1 VSHAPA
7 RVLIVDDEP
16 AIQMAIRD
24 ELRFEGFDVEV
35 AATGPQ
41 AGDLAR
47 ATNPDVLLLDLML
60 PGMNG
65 FDVCRTLRKE
75 RPNLWIIML
84 TVRGHETDRVT
95 GFESGADDYVTK
107 PFSLRELVGRVKVGL
122 RRSSASPPLRRVSF
136 GDVDVDLVAR
146 RVLRAGRVVDLTP
159 KEYEILALLVTRPGV
174 AISRDDFL
182 NEVWGRDVH
191 VTHRNIDTHLSSLRR
206 KIEVDPDSPV
216 FIVGVRGV
224 GYRFDGI
231 SAKP

>member
-1 VSHAPA
+1 
-7 RVLIVDDEP
+7 VLIVDDEP

-24 ELRFEGFDVEV
+24 ELQFEGFEVEV
-35 AATGPQ
+35 AATGPE
-41 AGDLAR
+41 AVAMAR

-60 PGMNG
+60 PGQNG
-65 FDVCRTLRKE
+65 FDVCRTIRKE
-75 RPNLWIIML
+75 RPDLWIIML
-84 TVRGHETDRVT
+84 TVRGQESDRVT

-107 PFSLRELVGRVKVGL
+107 PFSLRELVGRIKVGL
-122 RRSSASPPLRRVSF
+122 RRSTPSSQVRRVTF
-136 GDVDVDLVAR
+136 GDVDVDLGAR

-174 AISRDDFL
+174 AISRDEFL
-182 NEVWGRDVH
+182 NEVWGHDVH
-191 VTHRNIDTHLSSLRR
+191 VTHRNVDTHLSSLRR
-206 KIEVDPDSPV
+206 KIEVDPDAPL